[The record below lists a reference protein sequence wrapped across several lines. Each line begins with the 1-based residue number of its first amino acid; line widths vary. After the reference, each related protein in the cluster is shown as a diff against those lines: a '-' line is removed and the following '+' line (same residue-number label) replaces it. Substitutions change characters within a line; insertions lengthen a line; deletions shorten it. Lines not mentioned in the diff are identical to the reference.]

1 MKHAS
6 IIVAAPAAA
15 AAALAVAVSSASA
28 APHMR
33 GRSATVGT
41 ATSSLGRILVDSG
54 GRTLYLF
61 EKDTKGHSTC
71 SGACAGYW
79 PPLLTTAEPSAR
91 GAVKQSL
98 LGVTRRA
105 DGTRQ
110 VTYAGH
116 PLYRFVQDTK
126 PGQTNGQGLKLSGAE
141 WYVLSPAGTRIDRGN
156 DATAS
161 GY

>member
-1 MKHAS
+1 
-6 IIVAAPAAA
+6 
-15 AAALAVAVSSASA
+15 
-28 APHMR
+28 MR
-33 GRSATVGT
+33 
-41 ATSSLGRILVDSG
+41 
-54 GRTLYLF
+54 
-61 EKDTKGHSTC
+61 
-71 SGACAGYW
+71 
-79 PPLLTTAEPSAR
+79 R

-141 WYVLSPAGTRIDRGN
+141 WYVLSPAGTKIDRGN
-156 DATAS
+156 GAAAS

>member
-1 MKHAS
+1 MNMKHAS
-6 IIVAAPAAA
+6 IIVAGL
-15 AAALAVAVSSASA
+15 AAALAVAVGSVSA
-28 APHMR
+28 ATHAP

-41 ATSSLGRILVDSG
+41 AASPLGRILVDSG

-126 PGQTNGQGLKLSGAE
+126 RGQTNGQGLKLSGAE
-141 WYVLSPAGTRIDRGN
+141 WYVLSPAGTKIDRGN
-156 DATAS
+156 GAAAS

>member
-6 IIVAAPAAA
+6 IIVAVLAAA
-15 AAALAVAVSSASA
+15 AVAVAVAVGSASA
-28 APHMR
+28 ATHAP
-33 GRSATVGT
+33 GRSETVGT
-41 ATSSLGRILVDSG
+41 ATSSLGRILVNAG

-61 EKDTKGHSTC
+61 EKDTKSHSAC
-71 SGACAGYW
+71 SGVCARYW
-79 PPLLTTAEPSAR
+79 PPLLTTAKPTVG

-98 LGVTRRA
+98 LGITRRA

-141 WYVLSPAGTRIDRGN
+141 WYVLSPAGRKIDRDNG
-156 DATAS
+156 AS
-161 GY
+161 ASRY

>member
-6 IIVAAPAAA
+6 IIVAGLAAA
-15 AAALAVAVSSASA
+15 AAALAVAVGSASA
-28 APHMR
+28 ATHAP
-33 GRSATVGT
+33 GRSGSVGT
-41 ATSSLGRILVDSG
+41 ATSALGRILVDSG

-61 EKDTKGHSTC
+61 EKETKGHSTC

-79 PPLLTTAEPSAR
+79 PPLLTTAKPSAR

-126 PGQTNGQGLKLSGAE
+126 RGQTNGQGLKLSGAQG
-141 WYVLSPAGTRIDRGN
+141 SGRAPAGTKIDRGHK
-156 DATAS
+156 ATAS